1 MVIGRLVIIAI
12 IKVTIPIMKFQCGAE
27 LPDLKGNRARS
38 LPSSTYSPRSAVQQS
53 NRLSP
58 EKMLSRRFCRFYPS
72 LSRCYK
78 GQRDYH
84 NDTAS
89 IVGSEPDRSSSEFKV
104 GCHLWLFFG
113 ASFISSRRSSGRDR
127 VFFPVFFNFFPVY
140 VYGLSFYAVT
150 ITRPVY
156 FCRCLVV
163 FMLY

>member
-1 MVIGRLVIIAI
+1 MVIGRLFLKPI
-12 IKVTIPIMKFQCGAE
+12 IKVTIPIMKSHCGAE

-38 LPSSTYSPRSAVQQS
+38 LPSSTYSPRSAVQHR

-78 GQRDYH
+78 GKRDYH

-127 VFFPVFFNFFPVY
+127 VFFLYFLTFFPVY
-140 VYGLSFYAVT
+140 VYGLPFYPVT
-150 ITRPVY
+150 ITRRVY
-156 FCRCLVV
+156 FCLC
-163 FMLY
+163 

>member
-1 MVIGRLVIIAI
+1 
-12 IKVTIPIMKFQCGAE
+12 
-27 LPDLKGNRARS
+27 
-38 LPSSTYSPRSAVQQS
+38 
-53 NRLSP
+53 
-58 EKMLSRRFCRFYPS
+58 MLSRRFCRFYPS

-127 VFFPVFFNFFPVY
+127 VFFLYFLTFFSCVCLWFVILCGGNYQACLFLFM
-140 VYGLSFYAVT
+140 LSCIHALLV
-150 ITRPVY
+150 ISSLEIKIVLR
-156 FCRCLVV
+156 FCRLECPSGTVGW
-163 FMLY
+163 